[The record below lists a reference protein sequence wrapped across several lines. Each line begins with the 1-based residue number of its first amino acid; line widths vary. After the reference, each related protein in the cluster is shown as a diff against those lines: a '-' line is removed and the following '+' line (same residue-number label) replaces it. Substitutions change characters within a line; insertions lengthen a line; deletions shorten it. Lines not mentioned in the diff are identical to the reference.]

1 MLLFIFVKQSNPS
14 ENISEFNI
22 VKYKKK
28 RLSRITAYLLK
39 LSLK

>member
-28 RLSRITAYLLK
+28 DFQELL
-39 LSLK
+39 LIC